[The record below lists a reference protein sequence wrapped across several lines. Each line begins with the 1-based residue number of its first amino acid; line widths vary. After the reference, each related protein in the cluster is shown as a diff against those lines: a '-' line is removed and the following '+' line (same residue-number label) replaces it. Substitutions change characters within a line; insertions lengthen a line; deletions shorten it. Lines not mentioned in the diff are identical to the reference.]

1 MRIRNRQ
8 PDRDEHPEAAGPPAP
23 TPAAEVRERADR
35 LLEAADDAIRRA
47 LSDDSERFLA
57 QNRQQGGQ

>member
-1 MRIRNRQ
+1 MRTRNRH
-8 PDRDEHPEAAGPPAP
+8 RDPNEAPEAGGAPAP
-23 TPAAEVRERADR
+23 APAGEARERAQR
-35 LLEAADDAIRRA
+35 LLEAADDAIQRA